1 MVEAEPFTPSPE
13 PPASTSTKTGE
24 VTLTLSDIESGL
36 AALPRARAARFVVLG
51 GALVVIALV
60 VYRWNEGRERTP
72 LIVIGAVFLLLLLM
86 NGNPAKRIAKKVFAS
101 LPEESK
107 TIRVRVD
114 EDGFGV
120 TSSGTESR
128 LPWRDVRRCVET
140 REVLVVF
147 ITQHDG
153 QILPKRAFSASEL
166 ESIREWSK
174 TKIVE
179 RSASK
184 EPWFTPELRTRMMIW
199 ILVFALVWTAFVMFG
214 HR

>member
-13 PPASTSTKTGE
+13 PPASTATKTGE

-36 AALPRARAARFVVLG
+36 AALPRARVARYIVGG
-51 GALVVIALV
+51 GALAVIALV
-60 VYRWNEGRERTP
+60 AYRWNEGRERTP
-72 LIVIGAVFLLLLLM
+72 LLVIGAVFLLLLLM

-107 TIRVRVD
+107 TIRVSVD

-128 LPWRDVRRCVET
+128 LPWSDVQRCVET

-147 ITQHDG
+147 VSQHDG
-153 QILPKRAFSASEL
+153 QILPKRAFTESQL

-174 TKIVE
+174 SKIVK
-179 RSASK
+179 RDATA
-184 EPWFTPELRTRMMIW
+184 EPWFTPELRRRMMVW
-199 ILVFALVWTAFVMFG
+199 IVVIALVWTAFVMFG